1 MVIGRNDVNRDGVH
15 RSDTINR
22 IRTKNQ
28 LGTMRSK
35 ERVAGSWSGP
45 KEEWIV
51 GNNMILLMPFGRPTK
66 KTCSETS

>member
-1 MVIGRNDVNRDGVH
+1 MVIARSDVDRDAVH
-15 RSDTINR
+15 RSNTSNR

-35 ERVAGSWSGP
+35 QRVAGSWSGP
-45 KEEWIV
+45 KEGWIV
-51 GNNMILLMPFGRPTK
+51 RYYMISLMRFGCPTK